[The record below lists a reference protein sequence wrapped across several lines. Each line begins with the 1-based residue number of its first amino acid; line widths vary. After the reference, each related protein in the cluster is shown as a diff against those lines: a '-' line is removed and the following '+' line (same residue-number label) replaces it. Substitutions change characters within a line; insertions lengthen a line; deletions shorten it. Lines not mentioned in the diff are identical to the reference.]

1 MFQSLAHMQLLLKE
15 HRLQCLQKLIPAS
28 ECFHLT
34 VLHQF
39 DVALLQGGISNDTH
53 KIKQLKSET

>member
-1 MFQSLAHMQLLLKE
+1 MQLLLKE

-39 DVALLQGGISNDTH
+39 DVALLQGGISNHTH